1 MEFMKHQEKNQEAEA
16 WSSWLSKCLQTLKPP
31 ENLTVSQFSDK
42 HRILDSKTSA
52 APGPWRTS
60 TTPYLEGVMDAFNDT
75 EVEEIIFCK
84 PTQVGGT
91 EAMNNMI
98 AYVIAQDPAPALV
111 VYPTLDLAEYAS
123 KNRIQTMV
131 EISPQL
137 NERYQIRDSKDLELQ
152 FNGMYVV
159 LSGANSPASLAS
171 RPIRY
176 LFLDEVDK
184 YPPNSGK
191 ESDPISLA
199 RERTK
204 TFAYNKKIFLTST
217 PTVRDGN
224 VWKAFESADET
235 RYYYVPCPHCGVYQQ
250 FKFKQIKWPKD
261 IEASEAIN
269 VAYYECEKCK
279 EKINDGHKMTM
290 LKHGKWKAEKK
301 SSSRKKLAFHLNTIY
316 SPWVRFG
323 DIAYEFL
330 KSKNYPDMLQ
340 NFVNSWLAEPWE
352 ETQLKLN
359 SDIVM
364 KRQSE
369 YEEFIVPDEAQVLT
383 AGVDVQKRKLYYT
396 IRAWGTNYTSWN
408 ITHGEAI
415 SFEDIEEIMNA
426 TYKNR
431 YGKEF
436 QVNLCCMDSGDNTED
451 VYDFCY
457 LNSDWVVPI
466 KGSSSEMYSRRY
478 KISVIDKINS
488 KANGMRLI
496 LVNTGQYKETISTR
510 LNRPNG
516 HGSFMV
522 YKDCDLDYAQQITSE
537 HKVKIKKGGREIEVW
552 KTKTAHADNHYLD
565 CEVYA
570 CTAADILGI
579 RYLNEV
585 EVKEYI
591 PKSQDDIED
600 LKENNAWI
608 NKKKGWL
615 DER

>member
-1 MEFMKHQEKNQEAEA
+1 MEFMSHQKQNHEKVE
-16 WSSWLSKCLQTLKPP
+16 WSKWLSKCLKTLKPP

-60 TTPYLEGVMDAFNDT
+60 TTPYLEGVMNAFNDN

-91 EAMNNMI
+91 EAMNNML

-137 NERYQIRDSKDLELQ
+137 KERYQIRDSKDLELQ

-224 VWKAFESADET
+224 VWKSFEGADEK
-235 RYYYVPCPHCGVYQQ
+235 RYYYVPCPHCATYQQ

-261 IEASEAIN
+261 IDATEAIN

-279 EKINDGHKMTM
+279 GKINDGHKMNM
-290 LKHGKWKAEKK
+290 LRNGKWKAENK

-323 DIAYEFL
+323 DVAYEFL
-330 KSKNYPDMLQ
+330 KSKDYPDMLQ

-359 SDIVM
+359 SDVV
-364 KRQSE
+364 KERESE
-369 YEEFIVPDEAQVLT
+369 YEEFVIPNDAQILT
-383 AGVDVQKRKLYYT
+383 AGVDVQKSKLYYT
-396 IRAWGTNYTSWN
+396 IRAWGANYTSWN
-408 ITHGEAI
+408 ITHG
-415 SFEDIEEIMNA
+415 SVSTFEDIEEIMNA
-426 TYKNR
+426 TYKNKF
-431 YGKEF
+431 GEEF
-436 QVNLCCMDSGDNTED
+436 QVNLCCIDSGDRTEE

-457 LNSDWVVPI
+457 LNSDWVVPV
-466 KGSSSEMYSRRY
+466 KGSSNQMYSRY
-478 KISVIDKINS
+478 KLSTIDKIGS
-488 KANGMRLI
+488 KANGMRLV
-496 LVNTGQYKETISTR
+496 LVNTSQYKETITTR
-510 LNRPNG
+510 LKRANG
-516 HGSFMV
+516 NGSFMV
-522 YKDCDLDYAQQITSE
+522 YNGCDEDYAKQITSE
-537 HKVKIKKGGREIEVW
+537 HKVKVKKGGREIEVW

-570 CTAADILGI
+570 CTAADLLNV
-579 RYLNEV
+579 RYLKEIEPYQATKVYEEV
-585 EVKEYI
+585 DK
-591 PKSQDDIED
+591 KSINNDWIEKKD
-600 LKENNAWI
+600 RWI
-608 NKKKGWL
+608 
-615 DER
+615 